1 MRLLLLLTDLGDRN
15 FTLRSQELSIIII
28 PTFQIK
34 NLGLKD
40 IVYSLISQNQ
50 EMESLKSHH

>member
-34 NLGLKD
+34 NLGLKGPRY
-40 IVYSLISQNQ
+40 IV
-50 EMESLKSHH
+50 